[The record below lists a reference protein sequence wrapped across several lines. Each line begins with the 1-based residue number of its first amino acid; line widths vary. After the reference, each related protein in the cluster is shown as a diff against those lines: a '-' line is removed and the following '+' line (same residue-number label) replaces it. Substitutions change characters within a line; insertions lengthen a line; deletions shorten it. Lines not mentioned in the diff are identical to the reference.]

1 MIPNILTILRIAS
14 APILVIILLSN
25 EMNMVILGLVIFII
39 SSITD
44 FLDGYLARSFNQ
56 LSKLGKI
63 LDPIADKLLI
73 TCALISLISNDIIQD
88 IHIIAAT
95 LIIIREIFISGLREY
110 IRGNVLKV
118 TFLAKVKTT
127 VQMIAIILLI
137 PSEVVE
143 LNFDFRVVGL
153 LFLWI
158 SSILSLITAYQYV
171 KVSITSN
178 DL

>member
-1 MIPNILTILRIAS
+1 MIPNILTILRITS
-14 APILVIILLSN
+14 APILVVVLLSN
-25 EMNMVILGLVIFII
+25 EINMVILGLIIFII

-73 TCALISLISNDIIQD
+73 TCALISLISNNIIQD
-88 IHIIAAT
+88 IHVIAAT

-127 VQMIAIILLI
+127 IQMIAIILLI
-137 PSEVVE
+137 PSEVLE
-143 LNFDFRVVGL
+143 LNFDLQIIGL
-153 LFLWI
+153 LFLWL

-171 KVSITSN
+171 KISITSN

>member
-1 MIPNILTILRIAS
+1 MIPNILTIFRIAS
-14 APILVIILLSN
+14 APILVIILLSS
-25 EMNMVILGLVIFII
+25 EMNMIILGLFIFII

-56 LSKLGKI
+56 LSKFGKI

-73 TCALISLISNDIIQD
+73 ACALISLISNSIIQD
-88 IHIIAAT
+88 FHVFAAT

-143 LNFDFRVVGL
+143 FNFDLQFLGL
-153 LFLWI
+153 LFLWL
-158 SSILSLITAYQYV
+158 SSILSLVTAYQYV
-171 KVSITSN
+171 KVSISNN

>member
-14 APILVIILLSN
+14 APILVAVLLSN
-25 EMNMVILGLVIFII
+25 EINMVILGSIIFIV

-73 TCALISLISNDIIQD
+73 TCALISLISNNIIQD
-88 IHIIAAT
+88 IHVIAAT

-127 VQMIAIILLI
+127 IQMIAIILLI
-137 PSEVVE
+137 PSEVLE
-143 LNFDFRVVGL
+143 LNFDLQILGL
-153 LFLWI
+153 LFLWM

-171 KVSITSN
+171 KISITSN